1 MSSGQERKAA
11 QSILLEKIPE
21 RTQHP
26 RGTQWPMVAPLQW
39 TLYLS
44 FQKPQCKPERR
55 WKVSRE
61 APTQRVEAGISE
73 ALSVCAPAVELWDP
87 ILLASVISFPSTAMT
102 QPASVLPQGPPT
114 RSGSPHCQPSHTRM
128 ATLLPAT
135 LSAKVEREGLEN
147 DVK

>member
-1 MSSGQERKAA
+1 MKG
-11 QSILLEKIPE
+11 
-21 RTQHP
+21 
-26 RGTQWPMVAPLQW
+26 
-39 TLYLS
+39 
-44 FQKPQCKPERR
+44 
-55 WKVSRE
+55 SRE

-87 ILLASVISFPSTAMT
+87 VLLASVISFPSTAMT
-102 QPASVLPQGPPT
+102 QPASVFPQGPPT
-114 RSGSPHCQPSHTRM
+114 RSGSSHCQPSHTRK